1 MNPLPRRKESGFR
14 RPRAGFDRTEEPRIC
29 PQKITAHT
37 REEPRYMPAKD
48 HCSLCPNR
56 LIGAWKMNLSG
67 KDLPFAV
74 SVRPADRV
82 FMISKGAFFHDRQRP
97 SFEPPS
103 RPVVL
108 HCEKPHGNYK
118 FPCGFSMRQCS
129 KITILDAD
137 ARLRTKS
144 PEHKSIPDPCPPAGD
159 AERDFPRSLRTD
171 SSLRNPQ
178 RAGGEPRP
186 SQGCPHPKGTRAG
199 QGTRRR
205 PFTEKE
211 ERRCESLPIFPKKN
225 RSKRYKACS
234 EMVGVARLELAA
246 SWSRTKRATK
256 LRYTP

>member
-29 PQKITAHT
+29 PQKIMVYACKGSW
-37 REEPRYMPAKD
+37 PAVPEQSDKGLENESFRQRP
-48 HCSLCPNR
+48 SLCCFRAAGGP
-56 LIGAWKMNLSG
+56 
-67 KDLPFAV
+67 
-74 SVRPADRV
+74 RV
-82 FMISKGAFFHDRQRP
+82 HGIKEVFFHDRQRP

-144 PEHKSIPDPCPPAGD
+144 PEHKSVPDPCPPAGD

-199 QGTRRR
+199 QGTQ
-205 PFTEKE
+205 T
-211 ERRCESLPIFPKKN
+211 
-225 RSKRYKACS
+225 
-234 EMVGVARLELAA
+234 
-246 SWSRTKRATK
+246 
-256 LRYTP
+256 